1 LRVKRADE
9 RRPNSWSDG
18 TVTAIATIPTETAP
32 RVPPRERILAAA
44 RELFYRHGIRAV
56 CVEAIAAAA
65 DSNKM
70 TLYRHFSSKDE
81 LVAEY
86 LRGLCNSIY
95 GVWDDLEAAYPD
107 DPAAQLRTW
116 ISTAISSVS
125 RAESRGCAFANAA
138 VELPETDHPAR
149 AIIEGFKANQRQ
161 RLVALCRRAGAS
173 DAEGL
178 ADELFLLLEGAHVSR
193 QCFGRSGPSS
203 RVAGMAEKLI
213 GMGLAHNG
221 PAEA

>member
-1 LRVKRADE
+1 M
-9 RRPNSWSDG
+9 
-18 TVTAIATIPTETAP
+18 TATATMPAETTP
-32 RVPPRERILAAA
+32 RIPPRERILSAA

-86 LRGLCNSIY
+86 LRGLCNAIY
-95 GVWDDLEAAYPD
+95 GVWDNLEAAYPE

-116 ISTAISSVS
+116 IATAINSLS
-125 RAESRGCAFANAA
+125 RPESRGCAFANAA
-138 VELPETDHPAR
+138 VELPETEHPAR

-161 RLVALCRRAGAS
+161 RLVALCRRAGAT

-193 QCFGRSGPSS
+193 QCFGRTGPST

-213 GMGLAHNG
+213 GIGLADCG
-221 PAEA
+221 GTATR

>member
-1 LRVKRADE
+1 
-9 RRPNSWSDG
+9 
-18 TVTAIATIPTETAP
+18 VTASATTPAETTL
-32 RVPPRERILAAA
+32 RVPPRERILSAA

-86 LRGLCNSIY
+86 LRGLCSSIY
-95 GVWDDLEAAYPD
+95 SVWDSLEAAYPD

-116 ISTAISSVS
+116 ISTAINSLS
-125 RAESRGCAFANAA
+125 RPESRGCAFANAA

-149 AIIEGFKANQRQ
+149 AVIAEFKANQRE
-161 RLVALCRRAGAS
+161 RLVGLCRRAGAS
-173 DAEGL
+173 DPEGL

-193 QCFGRSGPSS
+193 QCFGRTGPSS

-213 GMGLAHNG
+213 GIGLCDKGTPEAH
-221 PAEA
+221 